1 MQDNKHFLPAGVKL
15 GVSPLSWTNEDV
27 EEFGKDIP
35 LEVCLSE
42 ASAAGFQGI
51 ELGRKFP
58 REAVELGRV
67 LGSHGLELISGWHGG
82 FLADPQRSVHQ
93 EAQAVAQH
101 ARLLSDMGAKVLVY
115 GECGS
120 RLGSAP
126 FDAPM
131 SGRVRLEH
139 EALQSYADRL
149 DEFSRWLLGEYGL
162 TLAYHHHLMMVTET
176 WDEISRLIDLA
187 PAAGLL
193 LDTGHAFAA
202 GFDYTQMIGRFA
214 ERIVHLHLKDVR
226 AEVLHKVRSQDLA
239 FNAAV
244 RAGMFTVPGDGAV
257 DFAPLFNFVR
267 SSGYRG
273 WMVVEAE
280 QDPAVAIPAP
290 TVARAFRHVQSGIGQ
305 RIAVA

>member
-1 MQDNKHFLPAGVKL
+1 MQKNKCFLPAGVKL

-35 LEVCLSE
+35 LEVCLQE
-42 ASAAGFQGI
+42 ASAAGFEGI

-58 REAVELGRV
+58 REAAALGRV
-67 LGSHGLELISGWHGG
+67 LGSHNLELISGWYSGL
-82 FLADPQRSVHQ
+82 LADPHRTVAQ
-93 EAQAVAQH
+93 EMNAVAGH
-101 ARLLSDMGAKVLVY
+101 ARLLAEMGATVMVY

-120 RLGSAP
+120 RLGNSP

-131 SGRVRLEH
+131 SGRMRLED
-139 EALQSYADRL
+139 EPLQAYARRL
-149 DEFSRWLLGEYGL
+149 DEFSLRLAGDYGL

-176 WDEISRLIDLA
+176 WDEVSRLFELA

-202 GFDYTQMIGRFA
+202 GFDYTQMIHRFA
-214 ERIVHLHLKDVR
+214 DRIVHLHLKDVR
-226 AEVLHKVRSQDLA
+226 GDVLQQVRSKDMA

-244 RAGMFTVPGDGAV
+244 RAGLFTVPGDGSV
-257 DFAPLFNFVR
+257 NFSPLFDFVR
-267 SSGYRG
+267 NSNYRG

-280 QDPAVAIPAP
+280 QDPTVAVPGP
-290 TVARAFRHVQSGIGQ
+290 TVARAFRFVQDGICRQ
-305 RIAVA
+305 AAIA